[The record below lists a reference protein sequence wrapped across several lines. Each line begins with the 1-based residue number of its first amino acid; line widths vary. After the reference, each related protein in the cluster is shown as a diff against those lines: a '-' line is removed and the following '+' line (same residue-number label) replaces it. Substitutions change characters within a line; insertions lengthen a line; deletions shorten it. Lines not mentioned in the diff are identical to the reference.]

1 MRAVNGSVADSS
13 AGREIG
19 LLIVDDHP
27 LFRQGVRL
35 FLESEPGVRV
45 VGEAGGGAE
54 ALTIMQSG
62 AIDLVLL
69 DLQMPGRSG
78 IDVTR
83 DIKSNWPETR
93 VLVLTSFNSW
103 DMIFPALKAGASGYI
118 LKDAPPPELLAAIKA
133 VAAGGRYLGEEVAS
147 KLLSGLTEP
156 GAPSGVG
163 HPMGQQAAPE
173 RPKPASQ
180 DTGLLY
186 ALTAREMDVL
196 KQLAQGLDN
205 KEIAARLY
213 LSEKTVKTH
222 VASILQKLD
231 VKSRTQAAL
240 YALQHGLV

>member
-1 MRAVNGSVADSS
+1 MTDIPVGSAVS
-13 AGREIG
+13 

-45 VGEAGGGAE
+45 AGEAG
-54 ALTIMQSG
+54 SG
-62 AIDLVLL
+62 AAALEFLESNPVALVLL

-78 IDVTR
+78 IEVAR
-83 DIKSNWPETR
+83 DIKDRWPGTR
-93 VLVLTSFNSW
+93 ILVLTSFNSW
-103 DMIFPALKAGASGYI
+103 DMIYPALKAGASGYI

-147 KLLSGLTEP
+147 KLLDGLAGPAP
-156 GAPSGVG
+156 GGGPQESE
-163 HPMGQQAAPE
+163 QRAAVS
-173 RPKPASQ
+173 RPGGA
-180 DTGLLY
+180 DGAGTARDAGLLDS
-186 ALTAREMDVL
+186 LTARELDVL
-196 KQLAQGLDN
+196 RQIAQGFDN

>member
-1 MRAVNGSVADSS
+1 MEDTPVES
-13 AGREIG
+13 AIS

-35 FLESEPGVRV
+35 FLESCPDVRV
-45 VGEAGGGAE
+45 LGEAA
-54 ALTIMQSG
+54 SG
-62 AIDLVLL
+62 VAAIAFLESTQVGCVLL

-78 IDVTR
+78 IEVARDVR
-83 DIKSNWPETR
+83 ERWPETR
-93 VLVLTSFNSW
+93 ILVLTSFNSW
-103 DMIFPALKAGASGYI
+103 DMIYPALKAGASGYI

-147 KLLSGLTEP
+147 KLLGGLPEP
-156 GAPSGVG
+156 AQGSPGTRD
-163 HPMGQQAAPE
+163 P
-173 RPKPASQ
+173 
-180 DTGLLY
+180 GLIGS
-186 ALTAREMDVL
+186 LTARELDVL
-196 KQLAQGLDN
+196 KEIAQGLDN

-231 VKSRTQAAL
+231 MKSRTQAAL